1 MMQKK
6 QPLEASIVREFDALD
21 GVGHLVTMVFNG
33 ADDGN
38 ACESLTEPFADGLG
52 VFSFNGDDH
61 ATAHVEGAVHLPRF
75 NASNALKPFKLRV
88 SR

>member
-21 GVGHLVTMVFNG
+21 GVGYLVTMVFNG

-38 ACESLTEPFADGLG
+38 AL
-52 VFSFNGDDH
+52 H
-61 ATAHVEGAVHLPRF
+61 ALA
-75 NASNALKPFKLRV
+75 
-88 SR
+88 